1 MPTKVCLVKAM
12 VFPVVHVT
20 LYYKESWVLKNLRF
34 WTVVLEK
41 TLESP
46 RTARRS
52 NQSTLKEVSP
62 EYSLEGLML
71 KLKLE
76 YFGHLMW
83 RTHSSEKTLM
93 LRKIE
98 SGRRIGWQRMRLL
111 DGITDSM
118 DMSLSKLWKLV
129 MDREALR
136 ATVCGITKSW
146 TWLGDWTDL
155 VDSWCGDVCYFES
168 LSTLLISSSI
178 AHFWVFVGHF
188 SCTRMTH
195 TWTEYIL
202 GLLSIHQL
210 QTNIQN
216 PHLNTIFQVK
226 FFQCTFC

>member
-1 MPTKVCLVKAM
+1 MWQLD
-12 VFPVVHVT
+12 H
-20 LYYKESWVLKNLRF
+20 KESWLLWCF
-34 WTVVLEK
+34 WTVVPEK

-46 RTARRS
+46 LDS
-52 NQSTLKEVSP
+52 KEIKPVNPQGKHSWIFIR
-62 EYSLEGLML
+62 LML

-129 MDREALR
+129 MDREAWR